1 VLKKVTAILLLA
13 LLIYNAFGYYLLFA
27 YEREQARV
35 GLLQDLPDDAF
46 QILKFKATLYTSV
59 ENTDFEF
66 INENLMLEDK
76 NYRIVKKR
84 IQNDTVS
91 YYYLRDFRQDE
102 LRQNLNEIVE
112 SQTIKDS
119 PFHNSK
125 PVKQLLKSF
134 LKDYIPNDTGHSLR
148 TQPVMI
154 TPPVTIPIAP
164 ASILQ
169 AAYLSNFTPPPE
181 FV

>member
-13 LLIYNAFGYYLLFA
+13 LLLYNAFGYYLLFT
-27 YEREQARV
+27 YEREQARLC
-35 GLLQDLPDDAF
+35 LLHDLPEEAF
-46 QILKFKATLYTSV
+46 QILKFKATLYTSI

-66 INENLMLEDK
+66 INADLTVENK
-76 NYRIVKKR
+76 SYRVVKKK
-84 IQNDTVS
+84 IQNDTVAL
-91 YYYLRDFRQDE
+91 YYLRDFRQDE

-112 SQTIKDS
+112 SQTITNA
-119 PFHNSK
+119 PFQNNK